1 MFNTE
6 LAKLLSQNIANKE
19 EGEGVIKTRELN
31 QIMQEEGI
39 DEEKISEALSE
50 IIAEN
55 ARDEASDLMLIARSD
70 VKGHQK
76 VIRAVQLLM
85 IKVNELSGQ
94 RDAHQDTIKNTV
106 DKQPVIDRLVKMLH
120 EQLKF
125 VERIACTK
133 DSAITEDIRSA
144 MLSNAA
150 RTNKYLLDHCKGFVE
165 DKSLFDSLGINADP
179 LELSGTLEK
188 VFSTYEQF
196 ETDEAQE
203 LLILLR

>member
-1 MFNTE
+1 
-6 LAKLLSQNIANKE
+6 
-19 EGEGVIKTRELN
+19 
-31 QIMQEEGI
+31 MQEEVI
-39 DEEKISEALSE
+39 DEETNSEALSE
-50 IIAEN
+50 ISTEN
-55 ARDEASDLMLIARSD
+55 ARDKDSDLMLIARSD
-70 VKGHQK
+70 VKGREK

-94 RDAHQDTIKNTV
+94 RDALQDTIKNTV

-125 VERIACTK
+125 VERISCTN
-133 DSAITEDIRSA
+133 DSAITEDIRNA

-150 RTNKYLLDHCKGFVE
+150 RTNEYLLDHCKGFVE
-165 DKSLFDSLGINADP
+165 DKLLFDSLGINEDP
-179 LELSGTLEK
+179 LELGETLEK
-188 VFSTYEQF
+188 VFSIYEQF